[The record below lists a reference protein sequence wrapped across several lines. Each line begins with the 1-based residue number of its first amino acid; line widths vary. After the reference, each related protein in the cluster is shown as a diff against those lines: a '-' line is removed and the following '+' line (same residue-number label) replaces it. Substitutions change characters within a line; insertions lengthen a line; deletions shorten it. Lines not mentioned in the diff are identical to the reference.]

1 MTKILSVGTGIA
13 FYLFLCLLFLS
24 NYVVEDR
31 LDSLKKNGLIIDY
44 DNFHLEHDFKSI
56 ASFDIKFS
64 NGKTGH
70 FDYAKLEDGKIV
82 FERMSEYDGYVIYGY
97 KIQKQTKKGYS
108 QVGFGNLFN
117 VVSVEDVVKNLSDI
131 DKIIEEMPIINR
143 DSSSSIYTE
152 GFLQKLPDKV
162 RYEDDEVYVIFYR
175 VKIWY

>member
-31 LDSLKKNGLIIDY
+31 LDYLKKNGLIIDY

-82 FERMSEYDGYVIYGY
+82 FERMSEYDGYIIYGY

-117 VVSVEDVVKNLSDI
+117 VASVEDVVENLSDI
-131 DKIIEEMPIINR
+131 DKLIEEMPIITGDYPPR
-143 DSSSSIYTE
+143 IYE
-152 GFLQKLPDKV
+152 KDFLQRLPDKV
-162 RYEDDEVYVIFYR
+162 YYEDDEIKIIFFR
-175 VKIWY
+175 IKQ